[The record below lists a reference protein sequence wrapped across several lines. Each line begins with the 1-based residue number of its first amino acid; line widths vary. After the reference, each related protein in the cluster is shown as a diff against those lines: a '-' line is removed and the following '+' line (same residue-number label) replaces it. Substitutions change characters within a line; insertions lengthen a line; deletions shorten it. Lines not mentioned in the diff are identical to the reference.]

1 MEKGNDDTLSLP
13 FFYIYLKWIVINN
26 DLKMNDMWLKKG
38 AFMKMGQLLEINNL
52 TTTFDIEGQPYAAIS
67 NIDLTVNKGEVM
79 GIVGESGSGK
89 SVLSLSILK
98 LLPEKIS
105 NIASG
110 EVIYE
115 GKRID
120 QYDVEQMNQ
129 MRGKEIAMIFQEP
142 MTSLNPVFTIGNQ
155 LMEMLMLHLKLS
167 KSEAKAKVISLLKQ
181 VGIPRA
187 EKVVDEYPHQLSG
200 GMRQRVMIAMAIS
213 CSPQLL
219 IADEPTT
226 ALDVTVQAQI
236 LDLLKRIQEDTQ
248 MIVIFISHD
257 LGVISEICDRVAV
270 MYAGEVVETASVE
283 DIFSQPMHPYTQ
295 LLLKAIPR
303 LDVKQEKLETIRGS
317 VPSLDELPKVG
328 CRFANRCPH
337 AMAICTL
344 KDIEPYQFER
354 EHQVKCHLYT
364 QDTALKEANES

>member
-1 MEKGNDDTLSLP
+1 
-13 FFYIYLKWIVINN
+13 
-26 DLKMNDMWLKKG
+26 
-38 AFMKMGQLLEINNL
+38 MKMGQLLEINNL

-236 LDLLKRIQEDTQ
+236 LDLL
-248 MIVIFISHD
+248 
-257 LGVISEICDRVAV
+257 
-270 MYAGEVVETASVE
+270 
-283 DIFSQPMHPYTQ
+283 
-295 LLLKAIPR
+295 
-303 LDVKQEKLETIRGS
+303 
-317 VPSLDELPKVG
+317 
-328 CRFANRCPH
+328 
-337 AMAICTL
+337 
-344 KDIEPYQFER
+344 
-354 EHQVKCHLYT
+354 
-364 QDTALKEANES
+364 

>member
-248 MIVIFISHD
+248 MSVIFISHD

-283 DIFSQPMHPYTQ
+283 DIFSQPMQSLHT
-295 LLLKAIPR
+295 IT
-303 LDVKQEKLETIRGS
+303 VKSHST
-317 VPSLDELPKVG
+317 P
-328 CRFANRCPH
+328 
-337 AMAICTL
+337 
-344 KDIEPYQFER
+344 
-354 EHQVKCHLYT
+354 
-364 QDTALKEANES
+364 

>member
-1 MEKGNDDTLSLP
+1 
-13 FFYIYLKWIVINN
+13 
-26 DLKMNDMWLKKG
+26 
-38 AFMKMGQLLEINNL
+38 MKMGQLLEINNL

-236 LDLLKRIQEDTQ
+236 LDLLKRIQEDNQ
-248 MIVIFISHD
+248 IS
-257 LGVISEICDRVAV
+257 
-270 MYAGEVVETASVE
+270 VV
-283 DIFSQPMHPYTQ
+283 
-295 LLLKAIPR
+295 
-303 LDVKQEKLETIRGS
+303 
-317 VPSLDELPKVG
+317 
-328 CRFANRCPH
+328 
-337 AMAICTL
+337 
-344 KDIEPYQFER
+344 
-354 EHQVKCHLYT
+354 
-364 QDTALKEANES
+364 

>member
-1 MEKGNDDTLSLP
+1 
-13 FFYIYLKWIVINN
+13 
-26 DLKMNDMWLKKG
+26 
-38 AFMKMGQLLEINNL
+38 MKMGQLLEINNL

-248 MIVIFISHD
+248 MSVIFISHD

-317 VPSLDELPKVG
+317 VPSLDEQPKVG

>member
-142 MTSLNPVFTIGNQ
+142 MTSLNPVFTIGI
-155 LMEMLMLHLKLS
+155 H
-167 KSEAKAKVISLLKQ
+167 
-181 VGIPRA
+181 
-187 EKVVDEYPHQLSG
+187 
-200 GMRQRVMIAMAIS
+200 
-213 CSPQLL
+213 
-219 IADEPTT
+219 
-226 ALDVTVQAQI
+226 
-236 LDLLKRIQEDTQ
+236 
-248 MIVIFISHD
+248 
-257 LGVISEICDRVAV
+257 
-270 MYAGEVVETASVE
+270 
-283 DIFSQPMHPYTQ
+283 
-295 LLLKAIPR
+295 
-303 LDVKQEKLETIRGS
+303 
-317 VPSLDELPKVG
+317 
-328 CRFANRCPH
+328 
-337 AMAICTL
+337 
-344 KDIEPYQFER
+344 
-354 EHQVKCHLYT
+354 
-364 QDTALKEANES
+364 